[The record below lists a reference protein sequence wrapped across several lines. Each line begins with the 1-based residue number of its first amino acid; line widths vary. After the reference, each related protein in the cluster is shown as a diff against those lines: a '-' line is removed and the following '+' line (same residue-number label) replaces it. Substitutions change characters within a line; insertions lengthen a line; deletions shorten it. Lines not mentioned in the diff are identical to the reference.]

1 VTAWRKGHLPLLP
14 FAGMAARLAV
24 GALLLMSILAA
35 GCSSKP
41 AVAGEVAIHG
51 FAFEPA
57 SISVPAG
64 KAVRFKNHDSAE
76 HSITA
81 DAGGFDQDAE
91 GGGTATVSVDK
102 PGTYAYHCKYH
113 SQMHGTLVFT

>member
-1 VTAWRKGHLPLLP
+1 
-14 FAGMAARLAV
+14 MAARLAI
-24 GALLLMSILAA
+24 GTLLLVSILAA

-41 AVAGEVAIHG
+41 QVAGEVAIHG

-57 SISVPAG
+57 SLSVQAG
-64 KAVRFKNHDSAE
+64 KGVRFTNHDSTE

-81 DAGGFDQDAE
+81 DAGGFDRDAQAN
-91 GGGTATVSVDK
+91 GGTAVVSVDK